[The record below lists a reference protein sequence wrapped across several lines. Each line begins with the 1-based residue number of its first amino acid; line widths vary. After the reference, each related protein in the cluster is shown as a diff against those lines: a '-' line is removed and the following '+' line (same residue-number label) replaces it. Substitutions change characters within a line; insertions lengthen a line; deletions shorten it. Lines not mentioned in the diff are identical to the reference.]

1 MSEPQT
7 LPAVGPQSTADPASE
22 NVPDPAQFDAI
33 VQAAFGDTARSSGSL
48 ESNASSSLSAD
59 APSSSSS
66 TSTSSTSQ
74 SVPSL
79 TTSSTTSSTTASAAS
94 SKTPSP
100 CPSILRS
107 NSAPPSAFPTLSS
120 MSPNVTFAPLPQTEP
135 RKRNSSHPLGVAA
148 RSRLLR
154 HRRMLRERG
163 LNPDDYQHQYQY
175 QHEHQYQY
183 EYGPGSGVEGGQG
196 YPADGGDPHPY
207 GEDGGAAV
215 EFPEM
220 AAAEGTEEHVR
231 VRRARTASD
240 AREEEDP
247 FVALGKL
254 VKGAGK
260 TLWKSLSMRDLRAK
274 EREAA
279 KAIDKEKGGVGADGQ
294 PRASQGDEA
303 ARRGSGRENE
313 KEAVPRRHI
322 VGTGHL
328 FDDDGV
334 TPRKASAEG
343 GVWEEEVAEDSW
355 KKLLSKSTPVPD
367 TANGDGNDDGQTTP
381 TPASVE
387 SAGGATVLT
396 TIVAAQLSTK
406 AR

>member
-1 MSEPQT
+1 MSEPQM
-7 LPAVGPQSTADPASE
+7 LPSRRPSIPDTQSEGA
-22 NVPDPAQFDAI
+22 PDPSQFDAI

-48 ESNASSSLSAD
+48 ESNSSSPSAD
-59 APSSSSS
+59 RSS
-66 TSTSSTSQ
+66 TGSSSTSQ

-79 TTSSTTSSTTASAAS
+79 VTTTSTSTTASAAS

-107 NSAPPSAFPTLSS
+107 NSAPPSSFPTLSS
-120 MSPNVTFAPLPQTEP
+120 STGSSPNVTFAPLPQTEP

-163 LNPDDYQHQYQY
+163 LNPDDYPYHYQQQQQQQQQYQY
-175 QHEHQYQY
+175 QQQYQQQYQY
-183 EYGPGSGVEGGQG
+183 GYGSGVES
-196 YPADGGDPHPY
+196 GDPHPY
-207 GEDGGAAV
+207 SEDGAAV

-220 AAAEGTEEHVR
+220 HGEDGQEEHVR
-231 VRRARTASD
+231 VRRARTMSD
-240 AREEEDP
+240 TGREGEEEDP

-260 TLWKSLSMRDLRAK
+260 TLWKSLSMRDMRAK

-279 KAIDKEKGGVGADGQ
+279 KAKDKDKDKDRSGKGAGAEKQ
-294 PRASQGDEA
+294 PRTSEGG
-303 ARRGSGRENE
+303 GSVQE
-313 KEAVPRRHI
+313 KEAVPRRSI

-328 FDDDGV
+328 FDDDGAA
-334 TPRKASAEG
+334 PRRASEEG
-343 GVWEEEVAEDSW
+343 GVWEEEVTEDSW
-355 KKLLSKSTPVPD
+355 KKLLSKSEPAPD
-367 TANGDGNDDGQTTP
+367 TVANGDASDDGQATP
-381 TPASVE
+381 TPASIE
-387 SAGGATVLT
+387 AADSTTVLT
-396 TIVAAQLSTK
+396 TIVVAQPSAK